1 MGRLSIHFSDA
12 TVDTISQFCFTKLE
26 SDDVG
31 LISTIKA
38 LWHMLYMVYVIVY
51 CTVHLSSVQYGQR
64 AQLSDWLYL
73 MIMDVVGW

>member
-12 TVDTISQFCFTKLE
+12 TVDTISRFCFTKLE

-38 LWHMLYMVYVIVY
+38 LAHVIYGLRYRILYSTSEFRSIWAA
-51 CTVHLSSVQYGQR
+51 S
-64 AQLSDWLYL
+64 A
-73 MIMDVVGW
+73 VVGLTRGRT